1 MPPLRTYL
9 QSFTQLARYLLWL
22 LRTSINKWLDDQC
35 PRYGASLS
43 YYAVLSLTSLLIFL
57 VGLIGLFFG
66 HSTAHQQLVQEASAL
81 VGPRLGALLNT
92 LLRSA
97 QQQREGLVAFAMALG
112 VLAVGATGVLVEMR
126 EVLDHIWRSKPTA
139 APKASFGKTLWR
151 LIQTRLLTVLVLC
164 AIGVLLL
171 ASLLASAF
179 LTAMDVWLS
188 AYLSSSLELA
198 QMLHPLLS
206 FVILMAFFTILMGS
220 LPSRR
225 PPWRMVLPGA
235 LLATL
240 LFVVGKRLIRLYIKS
255 SFITS
260 LYGAAS
266 TVVALMVWVYYSS
279 QIVLLAAEF
288 AWVLYHDKS
297 YYKQRVL
304 AARRHK
310 KKDKKKDKKL

>member
-97 QQQREGLVAFAMALG
+97 QQQ
-112 VLAVGATGVLVEMR
+112 R

-240 LFVVGKRLIRLYIKS
+240 LFAVGKRLIRLYIKS

-260 LYGAAS
+260 LYGAAG

>member
-1 MPPLRTYL
+1 MTLLHTCMRALAGLSAYL
-9 QSFTQLARYLLWL
+9 WWL
-22 LRTSINKWLDDQC
+22 IRTSVDKWLNDQC

-57 VGLIGLFFG
+57 VGLVGLFFG
-66 HSTAHQQLVQEASAL
+66 HGTAHQQLVHEAAAL
-81 VGPRLGALLNT
+81 GPRLGSLVDA

-97 QQQREGLVAFAMALG
+97 QQQREGLVASAMALG

-126 EVLDHIWRSKPTA
+126 EVLDHIWRSKPSA
-139 APKASFGKTLWR
+139 APQASFGQTLWR
-151 LIQTRLLTVLVLC
+151 LVHTRLLTVLVLC
-164 AIGVLLL
+164 AIGLLLL

-179 LTAMDVWLS
+179 LTAMDTWLNS
-188 AYLSSSLELA
+188 YLNSSLELA
-198 QMLHPLLS
+198 KMLHPLLS
-206 FVILMAFFTILMGS
+206 FIILLAFFAILMGS

-235 LLATL
+235 LLAAL
-240 LFVVGKRLIRLYIKS
+240 LFVIGKRLIRLYIKS
-255 SFITS
+255 SVITTR
-260 LYGAAS
+260 YGAAG
-266 TVVALMVWVYYSS
+266 TIVALMVWVYYSS

-304 AARRHK
+304 AANRHRKKRK
-310 KKDKKKDKKL
+310 KK

>member
-1 MPPLRTYL
+1 MR
-9 QSFTQLARYLLWL
+9 LL
-22 LRTSINKWLDDQC
+22 
-35 PRYGASLS
+35 
-43 YYAVLSLTSLLIFL
+43 
-57 VGLIGLFFG
+57 
-66 HSTAHQQLVQEASAL
+66 
-81 VGPRLGALLNT
+81 
-92 LLRSA
+92 
-97 QQQREGLVAFAMALG
+97 
-112 VLAVGATGVLVEMR
+112 
-126 EVLDHIWRSKPTA
+126 
-139 APKASFGKTLWR
+139 
-151 LIQTRLLTVLVLC
+151 TRLLPM
-164 AIGVLLL
+164 LLL

-260 LYGAAS
+260 LYGAAG